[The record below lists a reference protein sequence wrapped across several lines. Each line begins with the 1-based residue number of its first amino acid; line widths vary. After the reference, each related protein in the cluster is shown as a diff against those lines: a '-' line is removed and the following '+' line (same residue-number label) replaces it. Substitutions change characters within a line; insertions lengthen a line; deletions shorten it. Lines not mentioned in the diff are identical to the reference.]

1 MSTGLQCGKLYGLF
15 AWRLLSSRGRISG
28 QLCPPDLTECADSSI
43 HAVRLAELVRCWRLR
58 KERHSSCFLPHA
70 KIINLKR
77 MSAGLKCEKL
87 RGLFAWR
94 LLSSHGRISGQLCPP
109 DLAKCADSGI
119 HAVRLAE
126 LV

>member
-58 KERHSSCFLPHA
+58 KERHSSCFFPDA
-70 KIINLKR
+70 KIIGLKR
-77 MSAGLKCEKL
+77 MSAGLQCGKL
-87 RGLFAWR
+87 YGLFARR
-94 LLSSHGRISGQLCPP
+94 LSTS
-109 DLAKCADSGI
+109 
-119 HAVRLAE
+119 
-126 LV
+126 

>member
-1 MSTGLQCGKLYGLF
+1 MSAGLQCGKLYGLF

-28 QLCPPDLTECADSSI
+28 QLCPPDLAKCADSGI

-70 KIINLKR
+70 KITNFKR

-87 RGLFAWR
+87 RGLFVRR
-94 LLSSHGRISGQLCPP
+94 LSTS
-109 DLAKCADSGI
+109 
-119 HAVRLAE
+119 
-126 LV
+126 